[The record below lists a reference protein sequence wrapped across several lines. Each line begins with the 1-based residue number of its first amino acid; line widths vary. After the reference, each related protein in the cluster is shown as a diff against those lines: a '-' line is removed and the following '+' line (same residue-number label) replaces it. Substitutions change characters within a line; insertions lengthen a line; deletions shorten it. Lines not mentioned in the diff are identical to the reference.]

1 VLKYSPKLYE
11 HGRKAYMPQ
20 ATPTTP
26 NTTLKM
32 SRVEFRNSD
41 ELGEHYDRATVR
53 FLQMAKGPY
62 RATWQTATVGPLY
75 FSEVG
80 FTLGTLIEGT
90 TSPDI
95 THLIFSDAPAGTV
108 IYTGHKMGPGEIMLY
123 GAGTEHFSAASNR
136 RSFNISLPKGMLEAE
151 LAARLNLESY
161 DITKTRKHVRIGTA
175 AIQEL
180 QNVFVET
187 SRLATEETG
196 VHTPEAIQQLTQLT
210 LSRVCTAMLRESQAI
225 GTDPR
230 QTQSPATILVKAR
243 QVLEAAGTRP
253 IYIGEVCK
261 ETGVSARTLQMVF
274 ASAVGMSPMRYLKI
288 RRLNLV
294 RRRLMTTPRDQLS
307 IKQAAREGGFWD
319 DGHFSSDYFRLFGIL
334 PSHTPRP

>member
-1 VLKYSPKLYE
+1 MKFSPKPLE
-11 HGRKAYMPQ
+11 HGRKRFMQQPAQNSPS
-20 ATPTTP
+20 
-26 NTTLKM
+26 TTLTM

-53 FLQMAKGPY
+53 FMQMAKGPY

-80 FTLGTLIEGT
+80 FTLGTLIEGV

-95 THLIFSDAPAGTV
+95 THLIFSDAPVGTV
-108 IYTGHKMGPGEIMLY
+108 TYTGHKMGTGEIMLY
-123 GAGTEHFSAASNR
+123 GAETEHFSAATNR
-136 RSFNISLPKGMLEAE
+136 RSFNISLPKGLLEAE
-151 LAARLNLESY
+151 LSARLNLESY
-161 DITKTRKHVRIGTA
+161 DITKTRRHVRIGEV

-187 SRLATEETG
+187 SRLASEETG
-196 VHTPEAIQQLTQLT
+196 VHTPEAIQQLTKIT
-210 LSRVCTAMLRESQAI
+210 LSRLCTAILRESQTLD
-225 GTDPR
+225 TDHR
-230 QTQSPATILVKAR
+230 QIQSPATILVKAR
-243 QVLEAAGTRP
+243 QVLEAAGTKP